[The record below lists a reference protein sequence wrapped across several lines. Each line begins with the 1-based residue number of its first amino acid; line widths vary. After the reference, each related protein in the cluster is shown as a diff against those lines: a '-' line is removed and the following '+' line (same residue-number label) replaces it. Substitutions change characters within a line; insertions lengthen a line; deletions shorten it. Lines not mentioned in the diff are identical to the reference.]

1 MADSYVNIYI
11 NYVSKYGNFT
21 NKLLIDSGLS
31 ITEFY
36 IPEISL
42 PGLIFEGWYTSETFE
57 EDTKVELGMVIDTE
71 ITFYAKWS
79 STDILVNAKYIYD
92 IANAIRN
99 TLSLNKSETFALGDF
114 VVNIEKRR
122 GESDWSS
129 DTPI

>member
-31 ITEFY
+31 ITELY

-99 TLSLNKSETFALGDF
+99 TLSLNKSETFALKDF
-114 VVNIEKRR
+114 AFNIGNRTVEK
-122 GESDWSS
+122 
-129 DTPI
+129 